1 MMNSSDS
8 FIGKHALI
16 TGAAGGI
23 GSAITHE
30 LAKLGMRLTLVG
42 RQLHKLEALK
52 ASLPI
57 HTEAQIIICDVTD
70 SEGVDLAFAKAK
82 ESFGS
87 INILINNAGQ
97 AISSPFIHTTNELW
111 LQMLNANLNSAFY
124 CSRAALPGMLET
136 GWGRIINIASTA
148 GQKGYAYVS
157 AYTAA
162 KHGLIGLTKSLAL
175 EVATK
180 GVTVNAVCP
189 GYTDTE
195 LLAKSLEL
203 VVKKTGRSIDQA
215 RNEFASQN
223 PQKRIIQAVE
233 VASTVSWLCS
243 NNSSSIHGQSISVSG
258 GEVM

>member
-1 MMNSSDS
+1 MTNSSHS
-8 FIGKHALI
+8 SIAKHALI

-30 LAKLGMRLTLVG
+30 LAKLGMKLTLIG
-42 RQLHKLEALK
+42 RQQDKLEVLK
-52 ASLPI
+52 SSLPA
-57 HTEAQIIICDVTD
+57 HTQAQIIICDVTD

-82 ESFGS
+82 ASFG
-87 INILINNAGQ
+87 IVDILVNNAGQ
-97 AISSPFIHTTNELW
+97 ALSSPFIQTTNELW

-124 CSRAALPGMLET
+124 CSRAALPGMIESR
-136 GWGRIINIASTA
+136 WGRIINISSTA

-157 AYTAA
+157 AYSAA
-162 KHGLIGLTKSLAL
+162 KHALIGLTRSLAL

-180 GVTVNAVCP
+180 GITVNAVCP
-189 GYTDTE
+189 GYTNTE
-195 LLAKSLEL
+195 LLAKSLDL
-203 VVKKTGRSIDQA
+203 VVKKTGRSLEQA
-215 RNEFASQN
+215 RTDFASQN
-223 PQKRIIQAVE
+223 PQKRIIQADQ